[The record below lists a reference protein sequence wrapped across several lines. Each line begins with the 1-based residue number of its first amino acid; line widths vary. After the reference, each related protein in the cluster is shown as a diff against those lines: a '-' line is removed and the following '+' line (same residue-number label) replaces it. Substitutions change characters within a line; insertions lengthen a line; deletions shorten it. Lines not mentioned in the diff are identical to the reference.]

1 MSRSEALDMAGD
13 TLLQKLCHDRQPR
26 RQATA
31 VGDLVRQFGE
41 AATTRVSVMR
51 RLNEVVESIIA
62 APFARHCRLEDFG
75 RGMLTIGVD
84 DPALVPELR
93 QRYLFLLRESLARE
107 LPDIGPVDIRF
118 RATGLLGSRENGK

>member
-1 MSRSEALDMAGD
+1 MGHNEVSSMTGD
-13 TLLQKLCHDRQPR
+13 TLLEKLCHDRQPR
-26 RQATA
+26 RRAA
-31 VGDLVRQFGE
+31 SVGDLVRQFGK
-41 AATTRVSVMR
+41 AAAARASVMQ
-51 RLNEVVESIIA
+51 RLNKALESVIA